1 MKRVY
6 LTLSLFLGILC
17 FSCGNNA
24 KTDNKTTA
32 QEPVN
37 NNKKI
42 EVTKHPD
49 TIVDG
54 VRVYNFKNV
63 NVKAKELSIEEAINL
78 FDVSVNEAKTCE
90 QLIRAC
96 ATFDANVKKITQKDS
111 SVKYEDVE
119 RRDDVKSIRR
129 ISEEKSLG
137 LCQTKQIR

>member
-32 QEPVN
+32 QEPVD